1 MKDIRIEN
9 NVVFFCGWNS
19 QTSKG
24 FIGHVTVADVASST
38 PYSIHCYDIE
48 DQLNPMMT
56 GTTAIMWRLAAY
68 NDGTGTTRIVCL
80 GNAWFHYGNNTFYPC
95 IDSVYLSCQ
104 ASFIVECTYSGMLN
118 TPMNMIIVSDSTRF
132 EIADDVVVTD
142 NWLAIVSR
150 YPDQDEIVVHRCAK
164 NNVIGTFDNYYAFKV
179 NPLEGVNHC
188 CHMKGDTIADA
199 TLYCTLP
206 AVHYESHLRTFDLN
220 AMTMTRAQQFDLL
233 EKTEPQE
240 VVYLPDYAKL
250 VTLQYQKY
258 PFTGFHYTFVSW
270 EPYSTTSYYAKL
282 MYESRDNVIFQMV
295 DKLTQKHIVAAGG
308 DYWMMKDII
317 NDNPST
323 SCYTIAQQKVEAL
336 QRSPQTSNYHA
347 FGHKTFSPQIPSI
360 GEPMTSFILQGGCM
374 TP

>member
-1 MKDIRIEN
+1 MKAHLFLSCSALCMIMCIQAQGQTYYNFAVGTEVSGVYNSSHAIVRPIDASRAVAYYGGFGAANSVLAYIDLNTLTVSKLRLNGGYDQVKDIRIEN

-24 FIGHVTVADVASST
+24 FIGHVTVADLASST

-80 GNAWFHYGNNTFYPC
+80 GNAWFHYGNNT
-95 IDSVYLSCQ
+95 L
-104 ASFIVECTYSGMLN
+104 
-118 TPMNMIIVSDSTRF
+118 
-132 EIADDVVVTD
+132 
-142 NWLAIVSR
+142 
-150 YPDQDEIVVHRCAK
+150 
-164 NNVIGTFDNYYAFKV
+164 
-179 NPLEGVNHC
+179 
-188 CHMKGDTIADA
+188 
-199 TLYCTLP
+199 
-206 AVHYESHLRTFDLN
+206 
-220 AMTMTRAQQFDLL
+220 
-233 EKTEPQE
+233 
-240 VVYLPDYAKL
+240 
-250 VTLQYQKY
+250 
-258 PFTGFHYTFVSW
+258 
-270 EPYSTTSYYAKL
+270 L